1 MKVEDGERNIGGLC
15 GIKRCFMVAKPM
27 LYER

>member
-1 MKVEDGERNIGGLC
+1 MKVGDGERNRGGLC
-15 GIKRCFMVAKPM
+15 GIKRCFMGAKPM